1 MYNPLGFIFMT
12 EYKMK
17 ILKGNLHEIIKLKL
31 KAIKK
36 KIMNISIKLINFKI
50 KMYLLKLL
58 HIIIHYERFNIRLMF
73 KIYFISVCNFH
84 LIIFKCFMLFKDY

>member
-17 ILKGNLHEIIKLKL
+17 ILKGILHEIIKLKL

-36 KIMNISIKLINFKI
+36 KVKNISIKLIKFKI
-50 KMYLLKLL
+50 KIYLLKLL
-58 HIIIHYERFNIRLMF
+58 R
-73 KIYFISVCNFH
+73 YFI
-84 LIIFKCFMLFKDY
+84 